1 MVVSI
6 NEFQTIDRIRMK
18 QYTVLPIIMPSDLV
32 KAKNGELNPSL
43 LRDIKAPNGK
53 LHRLA
58 ATAWNAMQ
66 LAAYFGG
73 VELKHVGAYR
83 PLTEQVKL
91 FNARYEAKPTGR
103 TPQVTRTY
111 QGKTWYL
118 KKGVAPAGTPGTSNH
133 GWGLAIDVA
142 DASGKRLDWL
152 LGDGFATC
160 NALKYGFSW
169 EVKDG
174 ANAEAWHIRYVS
186 GDTLPQAVLEAI
198 KVFPTLD
205 VR

>member
-1 MVVSI
+1 
-6 NEFQTIDRIRMK
+6 MK
-18 QYTVLPIIMPSDLV
+18 QYTVVPIIMPSDLAG
-32 KAKNGELNPSL
+32 AKNGELNPAL

-53 LHRLA
+53 MHRLA

-66 LAAYFGG
+66 LAAYFDG

-83 PLTEQVKL
+83 PLARQVYM
-91 FNARYEAKPTGR
+91 FNERYAASPTGR

-142 DASGKRLDWL
+142 NASGKRLDWL

-160 NALKYGFSW
+160 NALKFGFSW

-174 ANAEAWHIRYVS
+174 ANAEAWHIRYVC
-186 GDTLPQAVLEAI
+186 GDKLPQAVIDA
-198 KVFPTLD
+198 VAYFPTLD
-205 VR
+205 AK

>member
-1 MVVSI
+1 
-6 NEFQTIDRIRMK
+6 MK
-18 QYTVLPIIMPSDLV
+18 QYTVVPIIMPSDLAG
-32 KAKNGELNPSL
+32 AKNGELNPAL

-53 LHRLA
+53 MHRLA

-66 LAAYFGG
+66 LAAYFDG

-83 PLTEQVKL
+83 PLTRQVDM
-91 FNARYEAKPTGR
+91 FNERYAASPTGR

-142 DASGKRLDWL
+142 NASGKRLDWL
-152 LGDGFATC
+152 LGDGFATS
-160 NALKYGFSW
+160 NALKFGFSW

-174 ANAEAWHIRYVS
+174 ANAEAWHIRYVC
-186 GDTLPQAVLEAI
+186 GDKLPQAVIDAV
-198 KVFPTLD
+198 KAFPTLD
-205 VR
+205 AK